1 MGEKLL
7 SLDSPMNPV
16 GSETHVPRRAT
27 SPDKEMTFKTL
38 KEGAEESYT
47 KNIFKGTKVFK
58 GVVLKVESSREALA
72 EIRQRSFLDGSGEP
86 PSTFLAARVR
96 IPEVHC
102 HIPKPK
108 IVPAPTGEEEA
119 AKIKQHPLFLV
130 RKSEVDSLNAGD
142 IVEVT
147 FLQGPDAGKQVDGKI
162 ISKSQTAQVTVGEGD
177 DADQVKR
184 VFTDLSPSEV
194 SQLATVGDS
203 SLPGPRMEPAERAIR
218 RNVLPGTYVFEH
230 SPLRGAFRVSGE
242 FGNRT
247 RNDGTGMRLHRGIDI
262 AVRDEPIYST
272 FKGRLFIEGSNDGT
286 GGWILRLVATE
297 EPYASAGIVVRYLH
311 VNNRLLSN
319 LNNTIVDANT
329 RIGTSGNTGR
339 SSEGMGYS
347 YHLHF
352 EVLQDG
358 EARNPREFLPLSSFA
373 EGSEPQGM
381 GVLDPSREEEDI
393 GVGVFE

>member
-7 SLDSPMNPV
+7 SLDSPINPV
-16 GSETHVPRRAT
+16 KAETHVPRRST
-27 SPDKEMTFKTL
+27 SPDNELTFKNL
-38 KEGAEESYT
+38 KEGSEQSYT

-58 GVVLKVESSREALA
+58 GIVLKIEDSSAASA
-72 EIRQRSFLDGSGEP
+72 EIRQRSFLDGSGDSEKIYSP
-86 PSTFLAARVR
+86 VRVR

-108 IVPAPTGEEEA
+108 MVPAPEGEEEV
-119 AKIKQHPLFLV
+119 AKIKQHPLFLA
-130 RKSEVDSLNAGD
+130 RPNMGLTAGD

-147 FLQGPDAGKQVDGKI
+147 FLQGPDAGMQVDGKVLRKTQ
-162 ISKSQTAQVTVGEGD
+162 SAQVVIGEGD
-177 DADQVKR
+177 DAEQVRR
-184 VFTDLSPSEV
+184 VFTDLSPAEV

-203 SLPGPRMEPAERAIR
+203 SLASPRMAPDERALR
-218 RNVLPGTYVFEH
+218 RNVLPGRYVFEH
-230 SPLRGAFRVSGE
+230 SPLRGAFRVAGE

-262 AVRDEPIYST
+262 AVRDQPLYSP
-272 FKGRLFIEGSNDGT
+272 FKGRLFIEGSFDGT

-311 VNNRLLSN
+311 VNSQLLMG

-329 RIGTSGNTGR
+329 RVGTSGNTGR
-339 SSEGMGYS
+339 SSEGMGYT

-373 EGSEPQGM
+373 EGSEPQRSTTTPVAGAPAA
-381 GVLDPSREEEDI
+381 GQPAS
-393 GVGVFE
+393 G

>member
-38 KEGAEESYT
+38 KEGSEENYT

-72 EIRQRSFLDGSGEP
+72 EIRQRSFLDGSGEA
-86 PSTFLAARVR
+86 PSSFVAVRVR

-108 IVPAPTGEEEA
+108 IVPAPRGEEEA
-119 AKIKQHPLFLV
+119 AKIKQHPLFLA
-130 RKSEVDSLNAGD
+130 RTGDMSSPLAAGD

-147 FLQGPDAGKQVDGKI
+147 FLQGPDAGKQVDGKVI
-162 ISKSQTAQVTVGEGD
+162 AKSQSAQVTIGEGD
-177 DADQVKR
+177 DAVQVKR
-184 VFTDLSPSEV
+184 IFTDLSPSEV
-194 SQLATVGDS
+194 AQLDTVGDS
-203 SLPGPRMEPAERAIR
+203 SLPGPRMSPSERAIR

-230 SPLRGAFRVSGE
+230 SPLRGTFRVSGE

-247 RNDGTGMRLHRGIDI
+247 RNDGTGMRLHRGIDM
-262 AVRDEPIYST
+262 AVRNEPIYST

-311 VNNRLLSN
+311 VDNRLLSN
-319 LNNTIVDANT
+319 LNDTIVDANT
-329 RIGTSGNTGR
+329 RIGTSGNSGR
-339 SSEGMGYS
+339 SSEGMGYA

-381 GVLDPSREEEDI
+381 GVLDPSRAGEDF
-393 GVGVFE
+393 GPFE